1 MKMKSDNVVGLCGN
15 RADDRG
21 VALSEVIDGMA
32 GCVFPERD
40 ASILRCLG
48 EDDEFEVGIA
58 PMGEACFPYRT
69 LIRSRFEE
77 GRDAALKGILANIGL
92 SDKYLGVLSF
102 SDQARFAVEMF
113 RRTSDSEDSDLVCFY
128 RT

>member
-21 VALSEVIDGMA
+21 VAVSEVIDGKA

-40 ASILRCLG
+40 ASILRCLD

-58 PMGEACFPYRT
+58 PMGEACFPYST

-77 GRDAALKGILANIGL
+77 GRDAALKSILAKLGL
-92 SDKYLGVLSF
+92 PEKTPGNLSF
-102 SDQARFAVEMF
+102 PDQARFAAETF
-113 RRTSDSEDSDLVCFY
+113 RRTADIKDSDLVCY
-128 RT
+128 Y